1 MQHTFLGRAK
11 SVAGAGLI
19 GLGVF
24 ILHKNLD
31 QAATQL
37 NQLVSSPKEMLG
49 VLPMVILAVL
59 RVLQAYTSNHQQFL
73 QGVLQHLW
81 LTFWPLVLVSAGT
94 TLSRDA
100 HPGDPSVPA
109 KKDRRIVDLT
119 ARRSTLK

>member
-11 SVAGAGLI
+11 SIAGAALI
-19 GLGVF
+19 GLGIF

-49 VLPMVILAVL
+49 VVPMVILAAL

-73 QGVLQHLW
+73 DGLLQHLW

-94 TLSRDA
+94 ALSRDA
-100 HPGDPSVPA
+100 HPGDPSVPE
-109 KKDRRIVDLT
+109 KKDREIVDLT
-119 ARRSTLK
+119 VRRSTLE